1 MHELEQRI
9 RQWRREVARQ
19 LDGRR
24 EVIDELESHLREEL
38 QRALAPAIDQAWT
51 AALAKLGD
59 PKMLEAEFAKLTP
72 PTGWLPARLVGLGWI
87 GIVAMVLVLAPVAI
101 LSARGDPLLVVHVS
115 FVLLGYLATLL
126 VGTLGI
132 CFAVARAFS
141 DWHVGRSRSFRR
153 IAFALTLF
161 ATGCTAVGVWLGM
174 QWAQRA
180 WAVAWAWDPKE
191 VGALAVIAGNL
202 ALAGLLLWP
211 WVSDR
216 LTMAISLLNNMIV
229 CLAWFHPLLGIV
241 GRPGLHSYGWSRF
254 APLLIAA
261 LVLQALFMIVA
272 AAPAGWLRKQQTS

>member
-1 MHELEQRI
+1 MHDLEQRI
-9 RQWRREVARQ
+9 RQWRGEVARQ

-24 EVIDELESHLREEL
+24 EVIDELESHLRAEL

-59 PKMLEAEFAKLTP
+59 PKMLAAEFAKLTP

-87 GIVAMVLVLAPVAI
+87 GIVAIILVLAPVVI
-101 LSARGDPLLVVHVS
+101 LSAGGDPILVVHVS

-132 CFAVARAFS
+132 CFAVARPFS
-141 DWHVGRSRSFRR
+141 PWHVGRSRSFRR
-153 IAFALTLF
+153 IALALTLF
-161 ATGCTAVGVWLGM
+161 AAACTAVGVWLGM

-180 WAVAWAWDPKE
+180 WALAWAWDPKE

-211 WVSDR
+211 RVSDR
-216 LTMAISLLNNMIV
+216 LTMAVGLLNNIIV
-229 CLAWFHPLLGIV
+229 CLAWFHPLLGIA

-261 LVLQALFMIVA
+261 LVLQALFLIVA
-272 AAPAGWLRKQQTS
+272 AAPAGWLRRQQTS